1 MSVAEAVGALAL
13 ARARGS
19 GQFSDRFGHQ
29 NCIILAIHANPQL
42 SIRAVNTLITAASAR
57 IGQCREMR
65 EVDPN
70 PVRVASLVNERVYSH
85 AINCWARAAFGHF
98 LHIDAIATLLN
109 HTRGKREIYVK
120 QHPQVVLPI
129 RISYQLSSQNLS

>member
-1 MSVAEAVGALAL
+1 MSVREAVGALARTL
-13 ARARGS
+13 GS
-19 GQFSDRFGHQ
+19 GQFSDKFGHE

-42 SIRAVNTLITAASAR
+42 SIRAINALTTPASTR
-57 IGQCREMR
+57 IGQCHGMR

-70 PVRVASLVNERVYSH
+70 PVRVASLVNERVYSY
-85 AINCWARAAFGHF
+85 AINRWARAAFGHF
-98 LHIDAIATLLN
+98 LHINAIATLLN
-109 HTRGKREIYVK
+109 HTRGKREVYVK

>member
-1 MSVAEAVGALAL
+1 MSVGEAVGALA
-13 ARARGS
+13 RAGQW
-19 GQFSDRFGHQ
+19 QFSDRFGHE

-70 PVRVASLVNERVYSH
+70 PVRGAASLVNERVYSH
-85 AINCWARAAFGHF
+85 AINRWARAAFGHF

-109 HTRGKREIYVK
+109 HTRGKREVYVK

>member
-1 MSVAEAVGALAL
+1 MSVREVVGALA
-13 ARARGS
+13 RAAVGNFRTNS
-19 GQFSDRFGHQ
+19 DTRTALFWQFMQ
-29 NCIILAIHANPQL
+29 TPQL
-42 SIRAVNTLITAASAR
+42 FIRAVNTLITATSAR

-70 PVRVASLVNERVYSH
+70 PVRVASLVNERVYLY
-85 AINCWARAAFGHF
+85 AINRWARAAFGHF

-109 HTRGKREIYVK
+109 HTRGKRQVCLK